1 MKTYELTIETEKGR
15 KRNPPR
21 VVAQGPAASATDFY
35 NQHLKELIEKTQGWD
50 SSRCTSRQVGGP
62 DSITSTVYPDDQ
74 PIKCDKTGEWTAAPA
89 GNANHE
95 FDPDYV
101 PVPTRKTYVP
111 EEEQEARASAAHEA
125 MKALRDYAKIG
136 ADKKLLDQLDQM
148 RRQHEEE
155 QLKFRPIGPWTIKL
169 GAKDKFS
176 GAADE
181 IMRQFAKGVRDT
193 EVKLLDEVL
202 GAAGGY
208 PTELRENIE
217 SDGTIQ
223 KRMTVHC
230 NDGSTRAVRISV
242 DPRGMLIEREVEY
255 HPLGLV
261 LRYRTD
267 P

>member
-15 KRNPPR
+15 KRNAPK

-111 EEEQEARASAAHEA
+111 GETCRACDEP
-125 MKALRDYAKIG
+125 YG
-136 ADKKLLDQLDQM
+136 APGGGVETGQLDAGGN
-148 RRQHEEE
+148 
-155 QLKFRPIGPWTIKL
+155 PIEVRCGHPGHSW
-169 GAKDKFS
+169 AQPPPR
-176 GAADE
+176 E
-181 IMRQFAKGVRDT
+181 IVRCPF
-193 EVKLLDEVL
+193 VL
-202 GAAGGY
+202 G
-208 PTELRENIE
+208 
-217 SDGTIQ
+217 D
-223 KRMTVHC
+223 KHC
-230 NDGSTRAVRISV
+230 GVDLNLNRNMGSTCDKTFETCRDRFKNE
-242 DPRGMLIEREVEY
+242 PRFGGFLASSK
-255 HPLGLV
+255 
-261 LRYRTD
+261 
-267 P
+267 